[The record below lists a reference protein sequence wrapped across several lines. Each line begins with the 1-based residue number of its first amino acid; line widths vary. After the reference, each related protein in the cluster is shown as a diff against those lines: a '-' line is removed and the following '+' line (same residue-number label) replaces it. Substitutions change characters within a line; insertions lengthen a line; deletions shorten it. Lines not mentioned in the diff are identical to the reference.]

1 MVSAEVPGDKP
12 LIAVVDD
19 DAAMLEALQG
29 LMRSLG
35 FAAEAFAS
43 GQAFLS
49 SPHLGRTA
57 CLIADVHMPGMSGL
71 DLHDQLVAS
80 GQRIPTILITAYPND
95 QARARA
101 LGAGVVCYLVKPFGE
116 GDLLRCLRSIL
127 GRGAEDGAAP

>member
-1 MVSAEVPGDKP
+1 MVGSEVPGDKP

-19 DAAMLEALQG
+19 DASMLEALQG
-29 LMRSLG
+29 LVRSLG

-57 CLIADVHMPGMSGL
+57 CLIADVHMPAMSGL
-71 DLHDQLVAS
+71 DLYDQLVAS
-80 GQRIPTILITAYPND
+80 GQRLPTILITAYPND
-95 QARARA
+95 QTRARA
-101 LGAGVVCYLVKPFGE
+101 LGAGVLCYLAKPFDE

-127 GRGAEDGAAP
+127 RRGAGGGAGP